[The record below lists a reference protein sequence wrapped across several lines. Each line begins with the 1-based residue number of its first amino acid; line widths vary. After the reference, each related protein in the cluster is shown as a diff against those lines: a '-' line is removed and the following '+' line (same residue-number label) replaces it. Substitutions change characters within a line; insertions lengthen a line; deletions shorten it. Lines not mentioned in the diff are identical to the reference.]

1 MKSEKE
7 SSLVFGMILIF
18 GIMLVVSI
26 SASDSAYGQTNSTL
40 NQGQTNSTLNQGQT
54 NSTLNQGQTN
64 STLNQGQTNSTLNQG
79 QTNST
84 LNQTSIP
91 TSAPTTTTSAQKEAS
106 ESIKGAITETG
117 EFVGNVTQKIIT
129 SKSAGT
135 ILNETSEVL
144 GDAYIE
150 VKKYFS
156 P

>member
-40 NQGQTNSTLNQGQT
+40 NQSQT